1 MSTEQP
7 SMLSERQLLDQVI
20 RTFPTEFGLRAFPGR
35 RFQIDT
41 WSSFFSPHSG
51 FQLVTQVWSEKQGRW
66 LDFSRGSVEELR
78 NECTNTTQ
86 HGD

>member
-20 RTFPTEFGLRAFPGR
+20 RTFSAEFGLRAFPGR

-41 WSSFFSPHSG
+41 RGSFFSPHSG
-51 FQLVTQVWSEKQGRW
+51 FQLVTQIWCEEQGRW
-66 LDFSRGSVEELR
+66 LDFARGGVEELR
-78 NECTNTTQ
+78 RECTNTTQ
-86 HGD
+86 HGN